1 MAPMPNSTSQNAV
14 GTVAITTASIV
25 IIPHRYGKLRRSQF
39 VLTNTGTTD
48 ITVVKGDVAAVAGS
62 GIVLGPGDQY
72 GEADDQGFSCWQGYV
87 LGISSAAGGTLAF
100 SEVMVG

>member
-1 MAPMPNSTSQNAV
+1 MAPMPNGTSQNAV
-14 GTVAITTASIV
+14 GNVAVSTSSVVAL
-25 IIPHRYGKLRRSQF
+25 PQRYGKLRRSQF

-48 ITVVKGDVAAVAGS
+48 ITIVKGDVAAVAGS

-87 LGISSAAGGTLAF
+87 LAIGSAAGGTLAF